1 MSYSTAKK
9 VFTRFRKAL
18 RLKTLRKEVRTEGRP
33 QCGYVDTIEPEG
45 RRGSKV
51 GVLSTIAGKEQMRR
65 ESVICVFK
73 TDC

>member
-18 RLKTLRKEVRTEGRP
+18 RLKTLRREIHTQGKAR
-33 QCGYVDTIEPEG
+33 CAYVDAVDMEG
-45 RRGSKV
+45 KGSAKV
-51 GVLSTIAGKEQMRR
+51 GVVSTIAGKEQMRR
-65 ESVICVFK
+65 ESVICIFK

>member
-18 RLKTLRKEVRTEGRP
+18 RLKTLRREVRTEGKP
-33 QCGYVDTIEPEG
+33 QCAYVDANESEG
-45 RRGSKV
+45 RSGSRV
-51 GVLSTIAGKEQMRR
+51 AVVSTIAGKEQMRR
-65 ESVICVFK
+65 ENVICVFK

>member
-18 RLKTLRKEVRTEGRP
+18 RLKTLKREVRTEGKP
-33 QCGYVDTIEPEG
+33 QCSYMDANELEG
-45 RRGSKV
+45 RRGIRV
-51 GVLSTIAGKEQMRR
+51 GVVSTIAGKEQVRR
-65 ESVICVFK
+65 ENVICVFK